1 MLGFFKKYI
10 RISVA
15 FQVFSINSVKMN
27 VSRLMEDS
35 SDSEYD
41 VDAVANEAIANIL
54 PKKSRPQ
61 YEKAYTKFPG
71 LV

>member
-1 MLGFFKKYI
+1 
-10 RISVA
+10 
-15 FQVFSINSVKMN
+15 
-27 VSRLMEDS
+27 MEDS

-41 VDAVANEAIANIL
+41 VLVEAVANEAIANIL

-61 YEKAYTKFPG
+61 YEKLTRFPG

>member
-1 MLGFFKKYI
+1 
-10 RISVA
+10 
-15 FQVFSINSVKMN
+15 MN

-41 VDAVANEAIANIL
+41 VEAVANEAIANIL

-61 YEKAYTKFPG
+61 YEKAYTISGFGVTLKK
-71 LV
+71 LVTQQKTFYWHI